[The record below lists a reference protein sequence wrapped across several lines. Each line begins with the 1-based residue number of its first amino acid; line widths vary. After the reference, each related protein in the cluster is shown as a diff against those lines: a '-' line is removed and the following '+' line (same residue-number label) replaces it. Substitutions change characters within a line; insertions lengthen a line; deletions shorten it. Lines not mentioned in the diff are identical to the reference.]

1 MERIIETYHTMKK
14 LILSLLLVLAST
26 ILMAR
31 GAQDKL
37 GVSNLEFNGIK
48 YHSGFSQSNSNI
60 YLQEYFP
67 KGQTYEKYEDMF
79 TVSLIVNVPS
89 VVTPEM
95 AVKAKEEELQG
106 CKNKDVWNWAI
117 SKSPD
122 GSEWMINFMCYL
134 SKNDTL
140 EMIELDVHKYRMIKV
155 EGSPTLQLIFYTHR
169 VYGDDILPFMQ
180 DKLADFRQ
188 KALNA
193 IIPFEVDCKVK
204 SGKK

>member
-1 MERIIETYHTMKK
+1 MKK

-26 ILMAR
+26 MLMA
-31 GAQDKL
+31 QKVKDYL
-37 GVSNLEFNGIK
+37 GVSELKFNGIE
-48 YHSGFSQSNSNI
+48 YHLGFSQNSSTV

-67 KGQTYEKYEDMF
+67 KGQTYEKYDDMF
-79 TVSLIVNVPS
+79 TVSVITNVPPIVN
-89 VVTPEM
+89 PEM

-106 CKNKDVWNWAI
+106 RKNKDVWNWAI
-117 SKSPD
+117 SNSPD
-122 GSEWMINFMCYL
+122 KSEWMIYFMCYL
-134 SKNDTL
+134 RKNDSL
-140 EMIELDVHKYRMIKV
+140 EMIEFDVHKYRMIKV

-169 VYGDDILPFMQ
+169 VYGDDILPFMH

-204 SGKK
+204 K